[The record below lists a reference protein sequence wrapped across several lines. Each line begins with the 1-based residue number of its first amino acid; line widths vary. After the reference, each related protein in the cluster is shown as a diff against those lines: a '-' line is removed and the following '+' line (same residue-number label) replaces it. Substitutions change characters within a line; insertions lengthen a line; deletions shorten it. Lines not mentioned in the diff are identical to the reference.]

1 MLKILQRSE
10 KDERWWGGWWQ
21 GNGQW
26 HWGCEEFGWKRDVE
40 PHEGWDLCLC
50 GSSGGN
56 GGGGIDGSDGKGGG
70 SGVDGSG
77 RKSGVGDG
85 GESIVIRSIS
95 GGGSIMYR

>member
-1 MLKILQRSE
+1 M
-10 KDERWWGGWWQ
+10 GW
-21 GNGQW
+21 
-26 HWGCEEFGWKRDVE
+26 V
-40 PHEGWDLCLC
+40 LCLC